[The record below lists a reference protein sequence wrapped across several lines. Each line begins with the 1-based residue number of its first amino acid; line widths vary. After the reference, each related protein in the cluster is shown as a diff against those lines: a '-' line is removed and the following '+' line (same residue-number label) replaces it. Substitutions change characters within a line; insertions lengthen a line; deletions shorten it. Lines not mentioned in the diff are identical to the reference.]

1 MAEQAAAVGGY
12 EYEFLDTSHAADYE
26 CMICHYVAR
35 DPQQAQCCGATYC
48 SSCVRHSLSGCPN
61 CRAPSLILIQDK
73 AQRQRVNKLKVK
85 CSHCDWT
92 GEVADA
98 QTHLTLQHPQLVETP
113 HARVS
118 ATPHFAD
125 TTAHAHS
132 HGSDFHKLSGAS
144 MDDEDFDDEPI
155 GDERESLIEL
165 KQFAATNE
173 DTRDDSPEPASRK
186 NCLENYCRSTIY
198 TTKKTKW

>member
-1 MAEQAAAVGGY
+1 MFASIVEKWRSKRQLAVGGY

-48 SSCVRHSLSGCPN
+48 SSCVRRTLSGCLN

-98 QTHLTLQHPQLVETP
+98 QTYLTLQHLV
-113 HARVS
+113 
-118 ATPHFAD
+118 
-125 TTAHAHS
+125 
-132 HGSDFHKLSGAS
+132 
-144 MDDEDFDDEPI
+144 
-155 GDERESLIEL
+155 
-165 KQFAATNE
+165 
-173 DTRDDSPEPASRK
+173 
-186 NCLENYCRSTIY
+186 
-198 TTKKTKW
+198 